1 MRDSGRAPRPFQINK
16 PRVASERGVQPS
28 CGGNKIQGPKTG
40 GTEQRIPNWSKA
52 WSGRSRLR
60 LRTGATVL
68 RNSGLLIKS
77 KLSPSP
83 SRKVGG
89 RDIFARS
96 AMIAGVVLS
105 SRSRHPSNNVDAEGQ
120 FVERQSRRAAFK
132 IVCAAHCR
140 SFVCPPTTE
149 GHELKVSWRAAWN
162 LCRLRH
168 VKCLGQLR

>member
-83 SRKVGG
+83 STKVGG
-89 RDIFARS
+89 GDIFARL

-105 SRSRHPSNNVDAEGQ
+105 SRSGRASNNVVLPSPGITDLRCKRGEWGFDAEGQ
-120 FVERQSRRAAFK
+120 FVEPQSRRTAFM
-132 IVCAAHCR
+132 IVCVAYR
-140 SFVCPPTTE
+140 SYLFVNPQRN
-149 GHELKVSWRAAWN
+149 VMN
-162 LCRLRH
+162 
-168 VKCLGQLR
+168 

>member
-40 GTEQRIPNWSKA
+40 GTEQRVPNWSKA

-83 SRKVGG
+83 SKKVGG

-96 AMIAGVVLS
+96 AMIAAS
-105 SRSRHPSNNVDAEGQ
+105 CN
-120 FVERQSRRAAFK
+120 RRAQGT
-132 IVCAAHCR
+132 HQ
-140 SFVCPPTTE
+140 TTLM
-149 GHELKVSWRAAWN
+149 LKVN
-162 LCRLRH
+162 LLNANHGERPSRLFVPLIVAHLFVHPQRR
-168 VKCLGQLR
+168 VMN